1 MKMSKTVSKG
11 KSSSVAK
18 STPKAPQ
25 RKTAES
31 LAQFKKRIGG
41 MDREK
46 VIKEAE
52 DLLGDEPF

>member
-1 MKMSKTVSKG
+1 MGKTVSKAKPATS
-11 KSSSVAK
+11 KSVS
-18 STPKAPQ
+18 KAPQ